1 MKVFLVT
8 LASAELDI
16 QRLRDSA
23 AAAGQLLR
31 TLANPDR
38 LLLLCQLSQGERNVS
53 DMEQLLGIQ
62 QPTLSQQLAVLRRE
76 GLVETRRDG
85 KQIFYRISS
94 PEALAVIATLY
105 QLFCGS
111 E

>member
-1 MKVFLVT
+1 M
-8 LASAELDI
+8 DI
-16 QRLRDSA
+16 QRLRESA

-85 KQIFYRISS
+85 KQIFYRIAS

-105 QLFCGS
+105 QLYCGS
-111 E
+111 EQ

>member
-1 MKVFLVT
+1 V
-8 LASAELDI
+8 AESIDI
-16 QRLRDSA
+16 QQLRANAD
-23 AAAGQLLR
+23 AAGQLLKA
-31 TLANPDR
+31 LANPDR

-53 DMEQLLGIQ
+53 ELEALLDIQ

-94 PEALAVIATLY
+94 PAALAVIETLY
-105 QLFCGS
+105 RLFCEGRQ
-111 E
+111 